1 MIEITIDFKDDKEIV
16 EKLILFGRD
25 APSIFDKILR
35 QLSKR
40 FRDFTRNN
48 LLNGQMLEKRSG
60 TLWRSLHHG
69 KRRGTQHIFRISAQ
83 PNLANI
89 YEHAGGANIL
99 PNRRKILAWPADPFH
114 RSRNAGWWRGL
125 GKGEIV
131 FAHSVHLKERPFMT
145 RAVNWFN
152 FPGEFQGSS
161 EVVFAREFKARGM
174 TSE

>member
-1 MIEITIDFKDDKEIV
+1 MIEITIDYMDDGEITK
-16 EKLILFGRD
+16 KLELFGTD
-25 APSIFDKILR
+25 APSILDKIMR

-69 KRRGTQHIFRISAQ
+69 KKRGSKHIFKISAQ

-89 YEHAGGANIL
+89 YEHAGGANII
-99 PNRRKILAWPADPFH
+99 PNRRKILAWPSDPFH
-114 RSRNAGWWRGL
+114 RSRDAGWWRGL
-125 GKGEIV
+125 GKGGII
-131 FAHSVHLKERPFMT
+131 FAHDVHLRERPFMT

-152 FPGEFQGSS
+152 FPGEWQGSS
-161 EVVFAREFKARGM
+161 EVVFAREFKERGI
-174 TSE
+174 SS